1 MLSAKKMARL
11 ILGERQEC
19 LALSLCCVEIST
31 VAGQPG
37 CYLLYAEPCFKYTIF
52 SPMRAAWVWNDG

>member
-37 CYLLYAEPCFKYTIF
+37 CYMLYAEPCFKYTYHF
-52 SPMRAAWVWNDG
+52 FADARCLGME